1 MDDKKSP
8 AGEGGAS
15 VSNSSP
21 RLEALL
27 VFNLTVQLRG
37 ERMMHWAHQVELGNS
52 DDQGDGAE
60 RGE

>member
-1 MDDKKSP
+1 VR
-8 AGEGGAS
+8 AGLLFLTHRLAS
-15 VSNSSP
+15 KP
-21 RLEALL
+21 YL
-27 VFNLTVQLRG
+27 VFNLTVRLRG